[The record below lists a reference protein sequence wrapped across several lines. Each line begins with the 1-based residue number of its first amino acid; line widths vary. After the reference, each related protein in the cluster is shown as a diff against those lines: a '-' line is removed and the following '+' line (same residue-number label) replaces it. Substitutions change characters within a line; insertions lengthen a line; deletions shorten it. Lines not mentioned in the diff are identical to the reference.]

1 MSLSTRVI
9 GIKKTDEKFY
19 KMKAIY
25 DSCVAADV
33 EIPDTVFNYF
43 GDEEPNEKGVVVEI
57 PDEAL
62 IGDWEYNIEV
72 DLSKLD
78 KDISILKFEV
88 S

>member
-1 MSLSTRVI
+1 MLLELRKLMRNFTNLQ
-9 GIKKTDEKFY
+9 
-19 KMKAIY
+19 AIY

-33 EIPDTVFNYF
+33 EILDIVFNYF

-57 PDEAL
+57 PDQAL